1 MAVHRG
7 PLPLLPTVD
16 MGDAKFLLGRRRST
30 ERRHIALDGDCV
42 RQVAADPGGEKFP
55 RIVTYRRELRRD
67 PIKRLC
73 HAFGATFAQ
82 SPSSEERDGRGV
94 SPESVVRCWVPV
106 VKRALRIDEA
116 REEVTMKVLDDDH
129 GDQCPARVAWA
140 AMRVVGLSGDARIC
154 RCRGGTSEHAAHSA
168 GERNARTAW
177 LTGAKMVTVEVTV
190 EHFLD
195 AGEQAANGDWDYFYE
210 GDLFTFSADTNS
222 HGAILKARIY
232 SDTPTRASFIEQR
245 VKLETSPL
253 TDEAVAYL
261 RSRGATEIHCLGPV
275 GYGVWSSAD

>member
-1 MAVHRG
+1 MTPAAVRNRN
-7 PLPLLPTVD
+7 
-16 MGDAKFLLGRRRST
+16 GRT
-30 ERRHIALDGDCV
+30 
-42 RQVAADPGGEKFP
+42 
-55 RIVTYRRELRRD
+55 RRERAITSYIDMCHHGLTTANAFSSRCSENSPTAIEPLRSR
-67 PIKRLC
+67 RG
-73 HAFGATFAQ
+73 GAAATVKGEGQ
-82 SPSSEERDGRGV
+82 GV
-94 SPESVVRCWVPV
+94 
-106 VKRALRIDEA
+106 
-116 REEVTMKVLDDDH
+116 
-129 GDQCPARVAWA
+129 
-140 AMRVVGLSGDARIC
+140 LSC
-154 RCRGGTSEHAAHSA
+154 RCRGGTSDHAAHSA
-168 GERNARTAW
+168 DERNARTAW
-177 LTGAKMVTVEVTV
+177 LTGAKMLTVEVTV

-195 AGEQAANGDWDYFYE
+195 AGEQDANGDWDYFYE